1 MLVGFLT
8 QAFSSV
14 PYEKGSQFL
23 YFLELTV
30 GGPALF
36 EPFLKAYVNKV
47 HPPMVYQQPAQRHRA
62 HSLPCALCVRP
73 VLFSS
78 RTRPLPRMT

>member
-1 MLVGFLT
+1 MLLGFLT

-47 HPPMVYQQPAQRHRA
+47 HPPMVYQQPAQSTELILCPVRCASARF
-62 HSLPCALCVRP
+62 SLVREHDP
-73 VLFSS
+73 YHG
-78 RTRPLPRMT
+78 

>member
-47 HPPMVYQQPAQRHRA
+47 HLWLTN
-62 HSLPCALCVRP
+62 SLHKAPSSFSALCVVRSP
-73 VLFSS
+73 GSL
-78 RTRPLPRMT
+78 